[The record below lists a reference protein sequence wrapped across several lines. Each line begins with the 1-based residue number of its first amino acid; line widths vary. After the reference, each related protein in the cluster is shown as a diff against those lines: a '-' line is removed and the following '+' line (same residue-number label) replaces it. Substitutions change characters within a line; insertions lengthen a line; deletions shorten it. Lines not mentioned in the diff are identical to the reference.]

1 MSVHDIVTKIVEQA
15 ASQQGIEIACVV
27 FGILCV
33 WQTVRENPWC
43 WLTGTIQVVL
53 TGYVVFRAGLFAD
66 FGLQILYVVLNGYG
80 LYQWLYGGDRK
91 TKLKVSSTS
100 LRDRLILIVVVLPIL
115 TVSMVSVLRLV
126 QSDSKT
132 VWLDAYTTGLSLVA
146 QVMLARKKLENW
158 FFWIAANVIYIGLYG
173 YKELYY
179 LAAMQIVFIALSV
192 RGWMQWRQALV
203 KPAADDQV
211 TCSGAM
217 N

>member
-1 MSVHDIVTKIVEQA
+1 MSAGEIVDKIIVQA

-80 LYQWLYGGDRK
+80 LYQWLYGGEK
-91 TKLKVSSTS
+91 KSVLKVSTTS
-100 LRDRLILIVVVLPIL
+100 LRDRLILIVLVLPIITL
-115 TVSMVSVLRLV
+115 AMVSMLRLV

-132 VWLDAYTTGLSLVA
+132 VWLDAYTTALSLVA
-146 QVMLARKKLENW
+146 QVMLANKKLENW
-158 FFWIAANVIYIGLYG
+158 FFWVAANLIYIGLYG

-179 LAAMQIVFIALSV
+179 LSAMQIVFIALSV
-192 RGWMQWRQALV
+192 RGWMNWRETLIKQ
-203 KPAADDQV
+203 KPGAEV
-211 TCSGAM
+211 TCPSAI
-217 N
+217 